1 MGETRRI
8 IPLTSARSTPGALR
22 EFGMDKDFM
31 DTFTFVAV
39 ALFILTFGLVSRR
52 IQKTI
57 ISPPMVFVLFGMLV
71 RLQYGK

>member
-1 MGETRRI
+1 
-8 IPLTSARSTPGALR
+8 
-22 EFGMDKDFM
+22 MDKDFM